1 MRQSRSRSPEDTMG
15 LRSLMFSFEGRI
27 NRAKYWLAGLIFMIG
42 AMLYLTTSIYAL
54 AGSMG
59 DSNPAWAAAL
69 FPILLYAITYPLFA
83 VGIWTYAATT
93 IKRLH
98 DRNRSGWW
106 IVPFFV
112 VPVLY
117 GKIGDWLGDSNAAFL
132 IGLVAFVLS
141 VWSFVE
147 TFCLRGTGGPNRF
160 GPDPLAEANS
170 SIRSISHGH
179 A

>member
-1 MRQSRSRSPEDTMG
+1 MD
-15 LRSLMFSFEGRI
+15 LRSLLFSFEGRI
-27 NRAKYWLAGLIFMIG
+27 NRGKYWLAGLIFMIG

-54 AGSMG
+54 AGSLG
-59 DSNPAWAAAL
+59 DSNPASATAL

-112 VPVLY
+112 VPVLF

-147 TFCLRGTGGPNRF
+147 TFCLKGTRGPNRF
-160 GPDPLAEANS
+160 GSDPLARGNMRIDRA
-170 SIRSISHGH
+170 SH
-179 A
+179 ARA

>member
-1 MRQSRSRSPEDTMG
+1 MD
-15 LRSLMFSFEGRI
+15 LRSLLFSFEGRI
-27 NRAKYWLAGLIFMIG
+27 NRAKYWLAGLMFMIG

-112 VPVLY
+112 VPVLF
-117 GKIGDWLGDSNAAFL
+117 GKIGDRLGESNAVFF

-141 VWSFVE
+141 IWAFVE
-147 TFCLRGTGGPNRF
+147 TFCLRGTRGPNRF
-160 GPDPLAEANS
+160 GSDPLARGNMRIDRAS
-170 SIRSISHGH
+170 PAR

>member
-1 MRQSRSRSPEDTMG
+1 MD
-15 LRSLMFSFEGRI
+15 LRSLLFSFEGRI
-27 NRAKYWLAGLIFMIG
+27 NRGKYWLAGLIFLIG

-54 AGSMG
+54 AGSLR

-112 VPVLY
+112 VPVLF
-117 GKIGDWLGDSNAAFL
+117 GKVGDRLGDSNAAFF
-132 IGLVAFVLS
+132 IGLVAFVLG

-147 TFCLRGTGGPNRF
+147 TFCLKGTRGPNRF
-160 GPDPLAEANS
+160 GSDPLARGNMRIDRA
-170 SIRSISHGH
+170 SH
-179 A
+179 ARA

>member
-1 MRQSRSRSPEDTMG
+1 MD
-15 LRSLMFSFEGRI
+15 LRSLLFSFEGRI
-27 NRAKYWLAGLIFMIG
+27 NRAKYWLAGLIFLIG

-54 AGSMG
+54 AGSLR
-59 DSNPAWAAAL
+59 DSNPEWAAAL

-112 VPVLY
+112 VPVLF
-117 GKIGDWLGDSNAAFL
+117 GKIGDRLGDSNAAFF
-132 IGLVAFVLS
+132 IGVVAFVLS
-141 VWSFVE
+141 AWSFVE
-147 TFCLRGTGGPNRF
+147 TFCLTGTRGSNRF
-160 GPDPLAEANS
+160 GSDPLARGNMRIDGA
-170 SIRSISHGH
+170 SH
-179 A
+179 ARA

>member
-1 MRQSRSRSPEDTMG
+1 MD
-15 LRSLMFSFEGRI
+15 LRSLLFSFEGRI
-27 NRAKYWLAGLIFMIG
+27 NRGKYWLAGLIFMIG

-54 AGSMG
+54 AGRLG
-59 DSNPAWAAAL
+59 DSNPASATAL

-112 VPVLY
+112 VPILF
-117 GKIGDWLGDSNAAFL
+117 GKIGDRLGDSNAAFF

-147 TFCLRGTGGPNRF
+147 TFCLKGTRGPNWF
-160 GPDPLAEANS
+160 GSDPLARGNMRIDRA
-170 SIRSISHGH
+170 SH
-179 A
+179 ARA